1 METTTEQPIT
11 KPAAAMQQPVEQSA
25 FREMLAESFWANYS
39 NIRVARDSSGV
50 YISSIGV

>member
-1 METTTEQPIT
+1 MVKQYINGTTC
-11 KPAAAMQQPVEQSA
+11 
-25 FREMLAESFWANYS
+25 REMLAESFWANYS